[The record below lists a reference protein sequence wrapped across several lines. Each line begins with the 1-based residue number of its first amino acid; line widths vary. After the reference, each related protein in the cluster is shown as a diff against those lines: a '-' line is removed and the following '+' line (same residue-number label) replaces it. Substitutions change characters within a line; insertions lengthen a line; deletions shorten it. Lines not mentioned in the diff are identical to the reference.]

1 MSLNFIDTPKCRG
14 EFHVEVRRNGK
25 IIDEYADHNLVVDG
39 GRVRLAEL
47 AAGLSQKH
55 ITQIGIGEGLAPEDE
70 TDTELVNQVLFPI
83 TRASVTERD
92 ARFEFTIGEEQANGM
107 SVSEFGLFC
116 ADDTMFS
123 HRVRLNEETGKV
135 AAIDKM
141 SDIEITGY
149 WILHF

>member
-70 TDTELVNQVLFPI
+70 TDTELRTSYAEKIGFGSFGCVMVC
-83 TRASVTERD
+83 RSASLVYFAPTTPCFLI
-92 ARFEFTIGEEQANGM
+92 ACG
-107 SVSEFGLFC
+107 
-116 ADDTMFS
+116 
-123 HRVRLNEETGKV
+123 
-135 AAIDKM
+135 
-141 SDIEITGY
+141 
-149 WILHF
+149 